1 MQTVVIDTRRNT
13 CIIGLNDFDDKLV
26 DGDGDTDNAVAIVVL
41 DNDDREGGNDDDDDD
56 NDDDDIVVDDEDI
69 NAIVRY
75 GIWIASST
83 DMVMINTL
91 NLSEHDITKQG
102 GKPWKY
108 HK

>member
-13 CIIGLNDFDDKLV
+13 CIIGLHDFDDKLV
-26 DGDGDTDNAVAIVVL
+26 DVDGDTDNAVAIVVL
-41 DNDDREGGNDDDDDD
+41 DNDDVEDGNDDDDDD

-75 GIWIASST
+75 GIWITAST

-91 NLSEHDITKQG
+91 NLSEHVITKQG
-102 GKPWKY
+102 GKSWKY

>member
-13 CIIGLNDFDDKLV
+13 CIISLNDFDDKLV

-56 NDDDDIVVDDEDI
+56 NDDDDIV
-69 NAIVRY
+69 RY

-91 NLSEHDITKQG
+91 NLSEHDITK
-102 GKPWKY
+102 
-108 HK
+108 